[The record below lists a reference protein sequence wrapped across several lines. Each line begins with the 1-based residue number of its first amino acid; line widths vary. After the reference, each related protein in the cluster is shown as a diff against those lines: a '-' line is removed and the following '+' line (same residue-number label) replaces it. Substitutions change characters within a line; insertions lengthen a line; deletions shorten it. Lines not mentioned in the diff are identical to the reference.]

1 MNIFEDITLIYVAFK
16 SDDIIKKNI
25 DIIKL
30 FNTVIVD
37 NSESTDLRYFLKD
50 FDKINLISSHNL
62 GFGYSNNLGVH
73 NAKTPYIFILSPD
86 IFFSIASL
94 KKLYIEFLSYENAG
108 VVGPSLYDE
117 NNKRR
122 TNSSLSFLK
131 QKIYRNN
138 FQRNIY
144 KNLNKNLTEG
154 NISCDYIIGCAMLF
168 KRSFFIEIGG
178 FDERFFIYYEDNDIC
193 DRIWQS
199 NKMVLEIPSSKMIH
213 LQGKSI
219 KTNFRTNTFLSI
231 SHRVSEYIYLNKN
244 VTKFKLFS
252 IIFINF
258 FDFFQRFLFNLFL
271 LNFKRSYKNFLRI
284 ISILLYIT
292 KTYKFIKL

>member
-37 NSESTDLRYFLKD
+37 NSNSTDLKHFIKD
-50 FDKINLISSHNL
+50 FDKIKLISSHNL
-62 GFGYSNNLGVH
+62 GFGHSNNLGVH

-86 IFFSIASL
+86 IFFSIESL
-94 KKLYIEFLSYENAG
+94 KILYKEFLSYDNAG
-108 VVGPSLYDE
+108 VAGPSLYDE
-117 NNKRR
+117 SNNRR

-131 QKIYRNN
+131 QKFYRNT
-138 FQRNIY
+138 FQRNVY
-144 KNLNKNLTEG
+144 KNLNKNLAEG
-154 NISCDYIIGCAMLF
+154 NISCDYIIGCSMLF
-168 KRSFFIEIGG
+168 KKSFFIKIGG
-178 FDERFFIYYEDNDIC
+178 FDENFFIYYEDNDIC
-193 DRIWQS
+193 DRIWQC

-271 LNFKRSYKNFLRI
+271 LNFKHSYKNFLRI